1 MKNFQNSI
9 TPKIHYSFLKD
20 PRGYTLVETL
30 VASAIL
36 LSVLIPA
43 TLILGK
49 LTLGQYHQDLIAAT
63 QLAGEEMERTVAEA
77 RYQNE
82 EKQVTLGKKSW
93 RVVRDVQ
100 EQSGLLEI
108 RIRVFKLR
116 QAKPLVEI
124 KTLRMAKP
132 QFGYAGTKQD

>member
-1 MKNFQNSI
+1 MKNFQHSI

-20 PRGYTLVETL
+20 PHGHTLVETL

-49 LTLGQYHQDLIAAT
+49 LTLSQQHHDLIVAT
-63 QLAGEEMERTVAEA
+63 QLAREEMERTVAEA
-77 RYQNE
+77 RYHDE
-82 EKQVTLGKKSW
+82 EQQVALGKKHL
-93 RVVRDVQ
+93 RLVRDIQ

-108 RIRVFKLR
+108 RICVFKLR

-124 KTLRMAKP
+124 KTLRVVKS
-132 QFGYAGTKQD
+132 QFGYAGIIQN

>member
-1 MKNFQNSI
+1 MKNFHHSI

-20 PRGYTLVETL
+20 TRGYTLVETL

-49 LTLGQYHQDLIAAT
+49 LTLSQYHHDLIVAT
-63 QLAGEEMERTVAEA
+63 QLAREEMERTIAEA
-77 RYQNE
+77 RYQDE
-82 EKQVTLGKKSW
+82 EKQVALGKKSW
-93 RVVRDVQ
+93 RLVRDVQ

-108 RIRVFKLR
+108 RILVFKLR

-124 KTLRMAKP
+124 KTLRMAKL
-132 QFGYAGTKQD
+132 

>member
-1 MKNFQNSI
+1 MKKQINRPTGQRANWL
-9 TPKIHYSFLKD
+9 TLARD

-49 LTLGQYHQDLIAAT
+49 LTSSQYHHDLIMAT
-63 QLAGEEMERTVAEA
+63 QLAREEMERTVAEA
-77 RYQNE
+77 RYQDE
-82 EKQVTLGKKSW
+82 EKQVALGKKSW
-93 RVVRDVQ
+93 RLVRDVQ

-116 QAKPLVEI
+116 QAKPLLEI
-124 KTLRMAKP
+124 KTIRVASALLH
-132 QFGYAGTKQD
+132 

>member
-1 MKNFQNSI
+1 MKNLHYAI

-20 PRGYTLVETL
+20 ARGHTLVETL

-43 TLILGK
+43 TLILGR
-49 LTLGQYHQDLIAAT
+49 LTLGQQHHDLMVAT
-63 QLAGEEMERTVAEA
+63 QLAREEMERTIAAA
-77 RYQNE
+77 RYQDE
-82 EKQVTLGKKSW
+82 EKLVALGKKSW
-93 RVVRDVQ
+93 RVVREVQ
-100 EQSGLLEI
+100 EQSGLREI

-124 KTLRMAKP
+124 KTLRMPK
-132 QFGYAGTKQD
+132 